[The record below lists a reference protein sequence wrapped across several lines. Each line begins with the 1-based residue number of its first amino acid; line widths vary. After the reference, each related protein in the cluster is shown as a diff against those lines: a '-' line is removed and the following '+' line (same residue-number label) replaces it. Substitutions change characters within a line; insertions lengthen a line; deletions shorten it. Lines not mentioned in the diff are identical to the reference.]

1 MLMLMLMLMY
11 QSKVGGCNHP
21 VDGEGGEEDE
31 GSQQGQAEVEAA
43 CSQARTAHNQVQN
56 ISI

>member
-1 MLMLMLMLMY
+1 MLMLMLMY

-31 GSQQGQAEVEAA
+31 SSQQGQTEVEAA

>member
-1 MLMLMLMLMY
+1 MLMLMLMFMN

-21 VDGEGGEEDE
+21 VDGDGGEEDE
-31 GSQQGQAEVEAA
+31 GSQQGQAEVKAA